1 MSTLNYLKDNDI
13 IKLLEEY
20 VLKAYLQKKQKDLDQ
35 SRDFHEKNFQECID
49 MNRENHY
56 FISDIITDI
65 NIPLYFSV
73 TPLYV
78 PERIKLYNDTIE
90 VYKENT
96 KLQRCI
102 YQ

>member
-1 MSTLNYLKDNDI
+1 
-13 IKLLEEY
+13 
-20 VLKAYLQKKQKDLDQ
+20 
-35 SRDFHEKNFQECID
+35 